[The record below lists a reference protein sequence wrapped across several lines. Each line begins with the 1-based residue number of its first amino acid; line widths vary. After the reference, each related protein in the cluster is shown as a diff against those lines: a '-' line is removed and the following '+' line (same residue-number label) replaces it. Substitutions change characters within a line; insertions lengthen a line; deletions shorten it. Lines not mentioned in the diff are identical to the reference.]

1 MATNTLKFGILLP
14 TRGVILAQKE
24 KPDLGPIFD
33 MAQSVEESGYH
44 SLWVGDSVTAKPR
57 LEVFSTLS
65 ALAVKT
71 QSIKLG
77 TSVVIAALRNP
88 VMLAQ
93 SVASVDILASG
104 RLILGVGVSRMDK
117 VFEEEFTACGV
128 PFHEKAGRL
137 EEILK
142 IMKRLWAEDEVTIP
156 NKYYTINNLSL
167 LPKPVQKPGVPIW
180 ISSNDVDRGLKRVA
194 TLGDAWITNIP
205 SLQVFKESWEKVQN
219 YAGEIKRDPNTI
231 ERCLYLTIN
240 VSPDG
245 PKAEKEGEEFLTAYY
260 HKPIEVISKELVVK
274 CGSSDEVARF
284 IKGYADAGVTTFIL
298 RLAAKDQLGQ
308 LRVCT
313 EEILPQ
319 FQ

>member
-1 MATNTLKFGILLP
+1 MATNNLKFGILLP
-14 TRGVILAQKE
+14 TRGVILAQKD

-33 MAQSVEESGYH
+33 MAEAVEESGYH

-71 QSIKLG
+71 KSIKLG

-88 VMLAQ
+88 VLLAQ
-93 SVASVDILASG
+93 SVATVDILASG

-128 PFHEKAGRL
+128 PFHQKAGRL
-137 EEILK
+137 EEVLR
-142 IMKRLWAEDEVTIP
+142 IMKKLWAEDDVTIL

-205 SLQVFKESWEKVQN
+205 SLPVFKESWEKVQQHS
-219 YAGEIKRDPNTI
+219 AEIKRDPNQI
-231 ERCLYLTIN
+231 ECCLYLTIN

-245 PKAEKEGEEFLTAYY
+245 PRAEKEGEEFLTAYY

-274 CGSSDEVARF
+274 CGSSDEVVKC

-298 RLAAKDQLGQ
+298 RLAAKDQLRQ

-313 EEILPQ
+313 EEILPR

>member
-1 MATNTLKFGILLP
+1 MATKLNFGILLP
-14 TRGVILAQKE
+14 TRGVILAQKD

-33 MAQSVEESGYH
+33 MAQTVEESGYH

-57 LEVFSTLS
+57 LEVFTTLS

-71 QSIKLG
+71 KSIKLG

-93 SVASVDILASG
+93 SVATVDILASG

-128 PFHEKAGRL
+128 PFNQKAGRL
-137 EEILK
+137 EEVLR
-142 IMKRLWAEDEVTIP
+142 IMKKLWAEDNVTIP
-156 NKYYTINNLSL
+156 NKYYTINTLSL

-180 ISSNDVDRGLKRVA
+180 ISSNDVDKGLKRVA

-205 SLQVFKESWEKVQN
+205 SLPVFKESWEKVQK
-219 YAGEIKRDPNTI
+219 YAGEIKRDPNSI

-260 HKPIEVISKELVVK
+260 HKSIDVISRELVVK
-274 CGSSDEVARF
+274 CGSSDEVAKF

-298 RLAAKDQLGQ
+298 RLAAKDQMGQ
-308 LRVCT
+308 HRVCT

>member
-1 MATNTLKFGILLP
+1 MGTKLNFGILLP
-14 TRGVILAQKE
+14 TRGVILAQKD

-33 MAQSVEESGYH
+33 MAQAVEKSGYH

-71 QSIKLG
+71 KNIQLG

-93 SVASVDILASG
+93 SVASVDILAAG

-128 PFHEKAGRL
+128 PFNQKAGRL
-137 EEILK
+137 EEVLR
-142 IMKRLWAEDEVTIP
+142 IMKRLWAEDNVTIP

-180 ISSNDVDRGLKRVA
+180 VSSNDVDRGLKRVA

-205 SLQVFKESWEKVQN
+205 SLPVFKESWEKVQK
-219 YAGEIKRDPNTI
+219 YAGEIKRDPKSI

-260 HKPIEVISKELVVK
+260 HKPIEVISRELVVK
-274 CGSSDEVARF
+274 CGSSDEVAKF

-298 RLAAKDQLGQ
+298 RLAAKDQMGQ

-313 EEILPQ
+313 GEILPQ